1 MRSRGFLPLFWIGMG
16 DVLCLPA
23 IYVLKHY
30 GPGAVHFNTSW
41 TQDYNREIFENAFP
55 ILQDEDFLSSRVPS
69 LARESSNV
77 SIFLDGPHGLVVLQI
92 RKLLVSIP
100 PQVNNNLRG
109 FDLTNQETTL
119 FRQFQNVGYYTSLVR
134 IPGLPSNRSVYE
146 NSHLKAPYDLP
157 PLPAPY
163 WVTAT
168 KITGVYQIEYGAN
181 KTISEDFV

>member
-1 MRSRGFLPLFWIGMG
+1 MRSRGFLPLFWIGIG
-16 DVLCLPA
+16 DFLRLPA
-23 IYVLKHY
+23 IYVLKPY

-41 TQDYNREIFENAFP
+41 TQDYSREIFENAFH
-55 ILQDEDFLSSRVPS
+55 ILQDEVFLSSRVPS

-77 SIFLDGPHGLVVLQI
+77 SICLDGPHGLVVLQI

-100 PQVNNNLRG
+100 PQVNNLRG

-146 NSHLKAPYDLP
+146 NSRLKAPYDLP
-157 PLPAPY
+157 PLSAPY